1 LLPRPEDT
9 SSQNVPIGVCKYT
22 LKYATKSGLF
32 SYKFHLQVEIRGPA
46 AASWSVYLGSTAAEV
61 EKSYEGHQSV
71 FSWLTTQSQGPREVQ
86 LTPFNSSCLG
96 VAVTKRE
103 GVEARLTL
111 LHVSYYRL
119 GACLAGK
126 NKTFCSNKL
135 KVKYIFYVSGVFL
148 FFLAPRLARSK
159 VCHYFSGVSFG
170 VLASAL
176 ILTFLIWRLVP
187 KVCTLAD

>member
-1 LLPRPEDT
+1 VKCPATNPVNIFCYQGQKTHLLKMFQSAFVRT
-9 SSQNVPIGVCKYT
+9 Q
-22 LKYATKSGLF
+22 KYATKSGLF
-32 SYKFHLQVEIRGPA
+32 THEFYSQVEIRGPA
-46 AASWSVYLGSTAAEV
+46 TASWSVYLGSTAAEV

-126 NKTFCSNKL
+126 IKTSCCNMNLKYNIFSLSQACS
-135 KVKYIFYVSGVFL
+135 
-148 FFLAPRLARSK
+148 
-159 VCHYFSGVSFG
+159 CFSWPLDWPAAKFAITSQV
-170 VLASAL
+170 SAL
-176 ILTFLIWRLVP
+176 VFWRL
-187 KVCTLAD
+187 L